1 MTAEQHVVRR
11 PKRILSMINVDDT
24 ILNIGCGDGG
34 LLALINPAYTGE
46 FIGIDTCEKILRAER
61 LYPQHHWVQGELEL
75 FIPCLSLREIDWCIV
90 SSLNGIE
97 DWPRV
102 REMLEEKIE
111 RLVFVH
117 QHTDIM
123 EMFYYG

>member
-1 MTAEQHVVRR
+1 MTTQSVVRR
-11 PKRILSMINVDDT
+11 HKRILSTINIEET
-24 ILNIGCGDGG
+24 ILNIGCGDGA
-34 LLALINPAYTGE
+34 LLELINPAFMGE
-46 FIGIDTCEKILRAER
+46 FIGIDTCEKVLRAEM

-97 DWPRV
+97 DWGHV
-102 REMLEEKIE
+102 REMLEEKIQ
-111 RLVFVH
+111 RLVLVH